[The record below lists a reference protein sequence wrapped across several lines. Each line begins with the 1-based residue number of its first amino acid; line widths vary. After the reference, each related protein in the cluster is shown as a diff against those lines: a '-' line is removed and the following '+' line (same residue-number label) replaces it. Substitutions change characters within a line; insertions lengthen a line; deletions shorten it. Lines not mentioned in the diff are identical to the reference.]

1 MRTWRIVAAVLALG
15 LAGLAHA
22 QMVPI
27 YCNTT
32 TQAACSPTTNPG
44 NGSQGEAGWQGFGKA
59 NTWAAQLGLFALNPA
74 GEFLATPATTTGIPG
89 LRSIVVTDL
98 PITVPELNIAGTW
111 TAPQT
116 FNSGVTASALTLSG
130 ITGTIQCLEA
140 SSAGVVTGTGAA
152 CGSGSG
158 GPVTLPSA
166 AALGD
171 IWYGSAADVM
181 SALGGYVATP
191 GSGVLTS
198 TPTTLTA
205 PTNGALTATSGGTL
219 AATTDYVE
227 STWVNANGE
236 TVGST
241 ETSLAVAADN
251 VLNVAAPA
259 SPPASATGWN
269 VYVSSSTGTE
279 TKQNSTPIAV
289 GTAWVEP
296 TSGLIA
302 GSALPTANTATV
314 AAAPAWHAT
323 SSLSSLTADTSP
335 ASGDLLLIH
344 SLTGASDESI
354 TIGNLL
360 SGMLVPISSSTTTTA
375 GDCYLSTAT
384 AGVYAPGACPAGS
397 GGSGVTVESGGA
409 SQGTA
414 TTLNFSTGLSASVA
428 NGVATITATGS
439 AAAQQSLGFMA
450 PSVAPN
456 SGLVVGPGAGQAA
469 GSSSDSGVIVTF
481 SGTLKNLYVH
491 VQTLPAA
498 NDYTFTVYYGA
509 AGSMVAT
516 ALTCTITSTSANN
529 SCSDT
534 ADTVPIAAAAAGAAP
549 NEWALRIATQATTN
563 STGVVSVGLELN

>member
-116 FNSGVTASALTLSG
+116 FNSGVTASALSLSG

-360 SGMLVPISSSTTTTA
+360 AGMLVPISSSTTTTA

-384 AGVYAPGACPAGS
+384 AGVYAPGACPGGS
-397 GGSGVTVESGGA
+397 GGSGVTVESGGT
-409 SQGTA
+409 SLGTA
-414 TTLNFSTGLSASVA
+414 TTINFSTNLSATLAS
-428 NGVATITATGS
+428 GVATVTASGSTGGITQYSWASSGSYAGGTGGS
-439 AAAQQSLGFMA
+439 TSYTAPGTTTNQNFQSLGLVSKSTTLSNFYVNVTTA
-450 PSVAPN
+450 PGTGNSV
-456 SGLVVGPGAGQAA
+456 VYE
-469 GSSSDSGVIVTF
+469 VITGTQQ
-481 SGTLKNLYVH
+481 SGTRV
-491 VQTLPAA
+491 VTPI
-498 NDYTFTVYYGA
+498 
-509 AGSMVAT
+509 
-516 ALTCTITSTSANN
+516 TCTISGTAT

-534 ADTVPIAAAAAGAAP
+534 TDTATVSAGNGWGVEMQAGVNAAAGGQT
-549 NEWALRIATQATTN
+549 AL
-563 STGVVSVGLELN
+563 GLEGQ